1 MLSETRNI
9 YTILLSKYTK
19 ETVLKKSRWQDN
31 TKMTI
36 KGTWRGTVDW
46 IKEFQGTKCFKKGT
60 LNQKPKDL

>member
-1 MLSETRNI
+1 
-9 YTILLSKYTK
+9 
-19 ETVLKKSRWQDN
+19 
-31 TKMTI
+31 MTI